1 LADPA
6 VEAKRAPASPAAG
19 GTAKKKIRS
28 RSDRDSTESGHKAG
42 SPTVEEPSP
51 DAKELVKTLT
61 EVRPGALT
69 PAAAGAW
76 QRNLT
81 KLLGLGTAAVPALT
95 EFFNKH
101 EDVRFDAGPGP
112 NLLGES
118 SLRIAF
124 LKVLFDIP
132 GPANVELQARV
143 LKTATD
149 PAEIALIARQLEQQ
163 EPGKHEGMIIEA
175 AREALEIARNGELP
189 GRDTRP
195 LVELLTKYVGPDGK

>member
-1 LADPA
+1 
-6 VEAKRAPASPAAG
+6 
-19 GTAKKKIRS
+19 
-28 RSDRDSTESGHKAG
+28 
-42 SPTVEEPSP
+42 
-51 DAKELVKTLT
+51 
-61 EVRPGALT
+61 
-69 PAAAGAW
+69 
-76 QRNLT
+76 
-81 KLLGLGTAAVPALT
+81 
-95 EFFNKH
+95 
-101 EDVRFDAGPGP
+101 
-112 NLLGES
+112 
-118 SLRIAF
+118 LRIAF